1 MNLLI
6 VNGYDRLGWNRLAKH
21 NIQPI
26 CEFYRDQL
34 KKINPKI
41 KSTFIYPSMDLKTT
55 FDDSFFHSFDGI
67 VWTGS
72 SLNIYDNTKEIKNQI
87 TLMKKI
93 SKLPIKIFGSCWG
106 MQLYTV
112 CNGGTVSKNI
122 KGREI
127 GISFNIS
134 LNNYGKAHKMYK
146 KKPLIF
152 DAFASHLDHVTK
164 LPKKSVALSDNH
176 YSIQSLTTNN
186 FWGTQYHP
194 EFNFR
199 YTGQILK
206 ARKKLLLDEKLFSK
220 NQIES
225 LILSYKNPHKD
236 SYSNTVNDFK
246 IRTLELANWLKF
258 LRQA

>member
-1 MNLLI
+1 MCI
-6 VNGYDRLGWNRLAKH
+6 RDR
-21 NIQPI
+21 
-26 CEFYRDQL
+26 
-34 KKINPKI
+34 
-41 KSTFIYPSMDLKTT
+41 DLKTT
-55 FDDSFFHSFDGI
+55 FDDSFFHTFDGI

-87 TLMKKI
+87 VLMKKI

-134 LNNYGKAHKMYK
+134 LNKHGRTHKMYK

-152 DAFASHLDHVTK
+152 DAFASHLDHVTR
-164 LPKKSVALSDNH
+164 LPNKSVSLSDNH
-176 YSIQSLTTNN
+176 YSIQSLSANN

-220 NQIES
+220 NQLES

-236 SYSNTVNDFK
+236 SYSNTINDFK

>member
-6 VNGYDRLGWNRLAKH
+6 VNGYDRLGWKRLAKH

-55 FDDSFFHSFDGI
+55 FDDSFFHTFDGI

-87 TLMKKI
+87 VLMKKI

-134 LNNYGKAHKMYK
+134 LNKHGRTHKMYK

-176 YSIQSLTTNN
+176 YSIQSLSSNN

-194 EFNFR
+194 EFNFK

-206 ARKKLLLDEKLFSK
+206 ARKKLLLDEKLFSR
-220 NQIES
+220 NQIDS
-225 LILSYKNPHKD
+225 LILSYKNPLKD
-236 SYSNTVNDFK
+236 SYSNSVNDFK
-246 IRTLELANWLKF
+246 IRTLELSNWLSF
-258 LRQA
+258 LR

>member
-6 VNGYDRLGWNRLAKH
+6 VNGYDRLGWKRLAKH

>member
-6 VNGYDRLGWNRLAKH
+6 VNGYDRIGWSKLAKYK
-21 NIQPI
+21 IQPI

-41 KSTFIYPSMDLKTT
+41 KSTFIYPSMDLKKTY
-55 FDDSFFHSFDGI
+55 DDSFFNFFDGI

-72 SLNIYDNTKEIKNQI
+72 SLNIYDNTREIKNQI
-87 TLMKKI
+87 LLMKKI
-93 SKLPIKIFGSCWG
+93 SNLPIKMFGSCWG
-106 MQLYTV
+106 MQLFTV
-112 CNGGTVSKNI
+112 CNGGEVSKNI

-127 GISFNIS
+127 GISYNIS
-134 LNNYGKAHKMYK
+134 LNKKGKSHKMYN
-146 KKPLIF
+146 KKPLVF

-164 LPKKSVALSDNH
+164 LPKKAVALCDNH
-176 YSIQSLTTNN
+176 YSIQSLSGEN

-194 EFNFR
+194 EFNFK

-220 NQIES
+220 NQIDS
-225 LILSYKNPHKD
+225 LILSYKKPHRN
-236 SYSNTVNDFK
+236 SYSNSLSDFK
-246 IRTLELANWLKF
+246 IRTLELSNWLKY
-258 LRQA
+258 LKKV